1 MNSKKNILLIIYN
14 LTEGGAQRLVSN
26 LSIELAKN
34 YNVYIVLNENKIT
47 YPYEGELFVINSKAS
62 KNLFKKTK
70 EFIYRI
76 KKIREIKRKIR
87 ADCSISFLE
96 DSNIINLCANCGD
109 KRFIS
114 LHSDYP
120 LKRMKG
126 VVKIIYTILCKLYY
140 KRSDKIIVV
149 SKYTKKLLIDK
160 LKIKENKI
168 VVIYNFININYITKR
183 TKEQLQN
190 FEDIF
195 NNKKIIINVGR
206 LTYQKGQWYL
216 IRGFK
221 KLKEIFPN
229 CKLIIIGDGDLR
241 KYLLKLSNALQ
252 LKTYNIWEKM
262 DLNDNYDVYFLG
274 YQQNPFRFKER
285 SKLFVFTSLW
295 EGFPLSILEAMA
307 CSLPAISTDCYSG
320 PREILAPNT
329 DVLYKTK
336 EIESADYGILI
347 PEGDKKKKNYK
358 DPLTYMEKC
367 LVEATKQILEDDN
380 LYEYYKEKSLR
391 RANDF
396 DKKQIINKW
405 VKLIEQTKP

>member
-1 MNSKKNILLIIYN
+1 
-14 LTEGGAQRLVSN
+14 
-26 LSIELAKN
+26 
-34 YNVYIVLNENKIT
+34 
-47 YPYEGELFVINSKAS
+47 
-62 KNLFKKTK
+62 
-70 EFIYRI
+70 
-76 KKIREIKRKIR
+76 
-87 ADCSISFLE
+87 
-96 DSNIINLCANCGD
+96 
-109 KRFIS
+109 
-114 LHSDYP
+114 
-120 LKRMKG
+120 
-126 VVKIIYTILCKLYY
+126 
-140 KRSDKIIVV
+140 
-149 SKYTKKLLIDK
+149 
-160 LKIKENKI
+160 
-168 VVIYNFININYITKR
+168 
-183 TKEQLQN
+183 
-190 FEDIF
+190 
-195 NNKKIIINVGR
+195 
-206 LTYQKGQWYL
+206 
-216 IRGFK
+216 
-221 KLKEIFPN
+221 
-229 CKLIIIGDGDLR
+229 
-241 KYLLKLSNALQ
+241 
-252 LKTYNIWEKM
+252 M